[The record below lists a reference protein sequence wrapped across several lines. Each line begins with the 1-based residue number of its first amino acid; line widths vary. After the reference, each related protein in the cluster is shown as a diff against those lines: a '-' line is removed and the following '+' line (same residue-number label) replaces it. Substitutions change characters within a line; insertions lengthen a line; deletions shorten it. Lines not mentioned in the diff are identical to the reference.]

1 MATSTSGGAGFRLLF
16 KAKFKTEVENPALE
30 SEVDRSMVEDR
41 DSVEEVRMVMEASS
55 ASQNPGNCGEL
66 DIYNGGNGGLVSGEE
81 IIVINEQTQD
91 FEIEKLTTL
100 SMNDTTVCF
109 EKIMEPGLSAEDIM
123 DKEK

>member
-1 MATSTSGGAGFRLLF
+1 
-16 KAKFKTEVENPALE
+16 
-30 SEVDRSMVEDR
+30 MVEDR

-66 DIYNGGNGGLVSGEE
+66 DIYNGGSGGLVLGEE
-81 IIVINEQTQD
+81 IIVIKEQTQD

-100 SMNDTTVCF
+100 SMNDTTGCF
-109 EKIMEPGLSAEDIM
+109 GKIMEPGLSAVDIM